1 MVVKVIEIQKVVSYK
16 RREMSA
22 DRKRNLSPFGGPK
35 KRIPPNKK
43 NKEQ

>member
-1 MVVKVIEIQKVVSYK
+1 MSYK

-22 DRKRNLSPFGGPK
+22 DRKRILSPFGGRSK

-43 NKEQ
+43 L